1 MTTLPQTNQ
10 ARLPRPAGVLPAH
23 VGVNGNGNGHI
34 NGHGGPGGPGQPGA
48 PVMTPGDVW
57 RVLRGNLWL
66 IFAFVFAS
74 AVAGYT
80 ANDYLARYHSRFT
93 AHGFVSIQEPT
104 VYDPQSHTN
113 VTVGDFPGLSI
124 EQRTQ
129 AMLIKNDALFTH
141 VLQNPSSAIRNTSWY
156 HSFEVPVKDTTGTIT
171 TIFDSVAAKTSL
183 DENFLATPVDQ
194 TNLIDIS
201 MTYSNPHDAREIV
214 EAVVDEHL
222 QSEANGLSDRETNKE
237 TVLNVEK
244 IRQAGKVKELQ
255 DSLNQK
261 ALDLNIDSSGAT
273 TAMRFNTHDAELST
287 LVSNRMTLDSNLLN
301 VKTHLDKAM
310 QAINSGEEPDGVE
323 QAVNQDPD
331 VKQYKEQV
339 AGLDVEMKSHIEEGP
354 DNPEEKRLQ
363 AQLDVI
369 QEELQEARSLAR
381 VTARNSIVNELQAN
395 EQALQQQLDSTDKEI
410 QAIRN
415 DVTASSAAMREYM
428 VQSDDLTR
436 AREELAKTNADIE
449 ALNTQIEEKAN
460 GVQWETQPIT
470 PDVPS
475 FPKLIYSMAI
485 AIFLGLTLSVGIA
498 FLREMM
504 DTTVR
509 SPRDISR
516 VGSLTLLGMIP
527 HEDDDPQSAGV
538 PLPMVI
544 FQAPT
549 SIMAEGF
556 RQVRTR
562 LQHAAS
568 LDTTRSMLVTSP
580 SPGDGKSLV
589 ASNLAA
595 GLALNGRRILL
606 VDSNFRKPAL
616 DKAFGV
622 DNHIGFS
629 DVLASL
635 DKFDSAIHKTQVPN
649 LELMPT
655 GPRPSNPTELLE
667 SQMLL
672 DFIERSLE
680 EYDHIIFDSGPM
692 LLISE
697 TAALAPRVDGVI
709 TVVRART
716 NSRGLLQRMRDN
728 LRQLKAEHLGVVLN
742 AVRSQGG
749 GYYGRNI
756 KTYYE
761 YQTQSVGS
769 N

>member
-1 MTTLPQTNQ
+1 MTTLPQTTQ
-10 ARLPRPAGVLPAH
+10 VRLPRPAGVPAAP
-23 VGVNGNGNGHI
+23 VGYNG
-34 NGHGGPGGPGQPGA
+34 NGHGGPGPNGQPGA
-48 PVMTPGDVW
+48 SSMTPGDAW

-66 IFAFVFAS
+66 IFAFLFSS
-74 AVAGYT
+74 AIAGYVV
-80 ANDYLARYHSRFT
+80 NNYLERYHSRYT
-93 AHGFVSIQEPT
+93 AHGYVSIQAPT
-104 VYDPQSHTN
+104 VYDPQTRTN
-113 VTVGDFPGLSI
+113 ITLGDFPGLGI
-124 EQRTQ
+124 EQKTQ
-129 AMLIKNDALFTH
+129 ATLIKNEALFTR
-141 VLQNPSSAIRNTSWY
+141 VLQNPSSEIRNTSWY
-156 HSFEVPVKDTTGTIT
+156 HSFEVPVKDPTGTIS

-183 DENFLATPVDQ
+183 DESFSANPVDQ
-194 TNLIDIS
+194 TNLIDVS
-201 MTYSNPHDAREIV
+201 MTYSNPRDARDIV
-214 EAVVDEHL
+214 EAVVGQHL
-222 QSEANGLSDRETNKE
+222 QSEKTELEGRETDQEQVLDIDKIRETNK
-237 TVLNVEK
+237 
-244 IRQAGKVKELQ
+244 VKQLQ

-273 TAMRFNTHDAELST
+273 NTMHYNSRDAELEHLTDQRLQLQTSQM
-287 LVSNRMTLDSNLLN
+287 S
-301 VKTHLDKAM
+301 VKTRLDKANAA
-310 QAINSGEEPDGVE
+310 QATGEEIAGVE
-323 QAVNQDPD
+323 QAVSQDSD
-331 VKQYKEQV
+331 VKRYKELIDD
-339 AGLDVEMKSHIEEGP
+339 LDAQIKYLVQERA
-354 DNPEEKRLQ
+354 DNPEIKGLQ
-363 AQLDVI
+363 AKIDVY
-369 QEELQEARSLAR
+369 QAKMEEAAAAAR
-381 VTARNSIVNELQAN
+381 VNARTSIMDDLQSS
-395 EQALQQQLDSTDKEI
+395 QLTLQQQLDSTDKQI
-410 QAIRN
+410 QALRV
-415 DVTASSAAMREYM
+415 DVNEKAAAMRDYM
-428 VQSDDLTR
+428 VESDELAR
-436 AREELAKTNADIE
+436 AREELAKTTADIE
-449 ALNTQIEEKAN
+449 GRETQIQQDAN
-460 GVQWETQPIT
+460 GVNWETHPIV

-475 FPKLIYSMAI
+475 FPKLVYSMAA
-485 AIFLGLTLSVGIA
+485 AIFLGLLMSVGIA
-498 FLREMM
+498 FLRELM

-516 VGSLTLLGMIP
+516 VGNLTLLGMIP

-538 PLPMVI
+538 PLPTVI

-568 LDTTRSMLVTSP
+568 LDTTRSILVTSS

-616 DKAFGV
+616 DKNFSV
-622 DNHIGFS
+622 DNNLGFS

-635 DKFDSAIHKTQVPN
+635 DKFDSGVHKTQVPN
-649 LELMPT
+649 LDLMPT

-667 SQMLL
+667 SQVLL
-672 DFIERSLE
+672 DFIERALE
-680 EYDHIIFDSGPM
+680 EYDHIIFDSGP
-692 LLISE
+692 LLLVSE

-709 TVVRART
+709 TVVRARS

-761 YQTQSVGS
+761 YQTQTVGA

>member
-1 MTTLPQTNQ
+1 MTTLPQTAQ
-10 ARLPRPAGVLPAH
+10 VRLPRPAGVPAAP
-23 VGVNGNGNGHI
+23 VGYNG
-34 NGHGGPGGPGQPGA
+34 NGHGGPGPNGQGGA
-48 PVMTPGDVW
+48 SSMTPGDVW

-66 IFAFVFAS
+66 IFAFLFAS
-74 AVAGYT
+74 AIGGYV
-80 ANDYLARYHSRFT
+80 ANDYLARYHSRYT
-93 AHGFVSIQEPT
+93 AHGLVGIQAPT
-104 VYDPQSHTN
+104 AYNPLTRSN
-113 VTVGDFPGLSI
+113 EAMGDWPGLAI

-129 AMLIKNDALFTH
+129 ATLIKNEALFTR
-141 VLQNPSSAIRNTSWY
+141 VLQNPSSEIRNTSWY
-156 HSFEVPVKDTTGTIT
+156 HSFEVPVKDPTGTIST
-171 TIFDSVAAKTSL
+171 VFDSVAAKTSL
-183 DENFLATPVDQ
+183 DESFSAIPFDQ
-194 TNLIDIS
+194 TNLIDVS
-201 MTYSNPHDAREIV
+201 MTYSSPRDARDIV
-214 EAVVDEHL
+214 ESVVGQHL
-222 QSEANGLSDRETNKE
+222 KSEETALESRETDKEQVLDIDKIRETN
-237 TVLNVEK
+237 
-244 IRQAGKVKELQ
+244 KVKELQ
-255 DSLNQK
+255 DAVNQK

-273 TAMRFNTHDAELST
+273 NAMHYNARDAELSHLTDQRLT
-287 LVSNRMTLDSNLLN
+287 LQTNLLA
-301 VKTHLDKAM
+301 VKTRLDKANAA
-310 QAINSGEEPDGVE
+310 QAAGEEVAGVDL
-323 QAVNQDPD
+323 AVGQDPD
-331 VKQYKEQV
+331 VKYYHQKID
-339 AGLDVEMKSHIEEGP
+339 GLDDQIREAYQEGP
-354 DNPEEKRLQ
+354 SNPKIKALQ
-363 AQLDVI
+363 ADIDVA
-369 QEELQEARSLAR
+369 QEKMQEASDKAR
-381 VTARNSIVNELQAN
+381 VNARTSIMDDLDSNQ
-395 EQALQQQLDSTDKEI
+395 QTLQQQLDSTDKQI
-410 QAIRN
+410 QALRD
-415 DVTASSAAMREYM
+415 DVNEKASAMRDYM
-428 VQSDDLTR
+428 VQSDDLAR
-436 AREELAKTNADIE
+436 AREDLAKTTADIE
-449 ALNTQIEEKAN
+449 ALQTQIQQSAN
-460 GVQWETQPIT
+460 GVNWETHPII

-475 FPKLIYSMAI
+475 FPKLLYSMGI
-485 AIFLGLTLSVGIA
+485 AIFLGLLLSVGIA

-509 SPRDISR
+509 SPRDITR
-516 VGSLTLLGMIP
+516 VGNLTLLGMIP

-538 PLPMVI
+538 PLPTVI

-568 LDTTRSMLVTSP
+568 LDTTRSILVTSS

-616 DKAFGV
+616 DKNFAV
-622 DNHIGFS
+622 DNNLGFS

-649 LELMPT
+649 LDLMPT

-667 SQMLL
+667 SQVLL
-672 DFIERSLE
+672 DFIERALE
-680 EYDHIIFDSGPM
+680 EYDHIIFDSGP
-692 LLISE
+692 LLLVSE

-709 TVVRART
+709 TVVRARS

-761 YQTQSVGS
+761 YQTQTVGA

>member
-23 VGVNGNGNGHI
+23 VGGNGNGHL
-34 NGHGGPGGPGQPGA
+34 NGHGGPGGGQPGA
-48 PVMTPGDVW
+48 RVMTPGDVW
-57 RVLRGNLWL
+57 RVIRGNLWL

-74 AVAGYT
+74 AIAGYT
-80 ANDYLARYHSRFT
+80 ANDYLARYHSRYT
-93 AHGFVSIQEPT
+93 AHGYVSIQEPT
-104 VYDPQSHTN
+104 VYDPQTHSN

-129 AMLIKNDALFTH
+129 AMLIKNEALFTQ
-141 VLQNPSSAIRNTSWY
+141 VLQNPSSPIRQTGWY
-156 HSFEVPVKDTTGTIT
+156 NSFKVPVKDTTGLIAP
-171 TIFDSVAAKTSL
+171 IFDSVAAKTSL

-201 MTYSNPHDAREIV
+201 MTYSNPHDACEIV
-214 EAVVDEHL
+214 QAIVDEHL
-222 QSEANGLSDRETNKE
+222 QSEANGVSDRETNRE
-237 TVLNVEK
+237 TVLNVDK
-244 IRQAGKVKELQ
+244 IRQANKVKELQ

-261 ALDLNIDSSGAT
+261 ALDLNIDASGAT
-273 TAMRFNTHDAELST
+273 DAMRFNTHDAEIAS
-287 LVSNRMTLDSNLLN
+287 LVSNRMTLSANLLN
-301 VKTHLDKAM
+301 VKTRLDKAM
-310 QAINSGEEPDGVE
+310 QAINSGQEPDGVE
-323 QAVNQDPD
+323 QAVSQDPD
-331 VKQYKEQV
+331 VRNYHEQIDN
-339 AGLDVEMKSHIEEGP
+339 LDAKIKAAYQEGP
-354 DNPEEKRLQ
+354 NNPEIKGLQ
-363 AQLDVI
+363 AQLDVF
-369 QEELQEARSLAR
+369 QEKLQEASSLAR
-381 VTARNSIVNELQAN
+381 VNARTSLVDDLQSS
-395 EQALQQQLDSTDKEI
+395 EQSLQQQLNATDKDI
-410 QAIRN
+410 QGIRN
-415 DVTASSAAMREYM
+415 EVTSNAAAMREYM
-428 VQSDDLTR
+428 VQSDELAR
-436 AREELAKTNADIE
+436 AREELAKTTADIE

-475 FPKLIYSMAI
+475 FPKLTYSMAI
-485 AIFLGLTLSVGIA
+485 AVFLGLAISVGIA
-498 FLREMM
+498 FLREML

-616 DKAFGV
+616 DKNFGV
-622 DNHIGFS
+622 DNHIGFG
-629 DVLASL
+629 DVLVSL

-649 LELMPT
+649 LDLMPT

-692 LLISE
+692 LLVSE

-761 YQTQSVGS
+761 YQNQAAAT

>member
-1 MTTLPQTNQ
+1 MVPVPIQ
-10 ARLPRPAGVLPAH
+10 GF
-23 VGVNGNGNGHI
+23 
-34 NGHGGPGGPGQPGA
+34 NGHGPGGSGGGQAGA
-48 PVMTPGDVW
+48 PSMSAADVW

-74 AVAGYT
+74 AIAGYS
-80 ANDYLARYHSRFT
+80 ANDYLARYHSRYT
-93 AHGFVSIQEPT
+93 AYGYVSIQEPT
-104 VYDPQSHTN
+104 VYDPQTR
-113 VTVGDFPGLSI
+113 TQVGVGGGFPGLPI
-124 EQRTQ
+124 YQRTQ
-129 AMLIKNDALFTH
+129 ATLIKNEGLFSR
-141 VLQNPSSAIRNTSWY
+141 VLQNPSSPIRSTGWF
-156 HSFEVPVKDTTGTIT
+156 HSFEVPVKDTSGTIT
-171 TIFDSVAAKTSL
+171 TVFDSVAAKQSL
-183 DENFLATPVDQ
+183 DESFVAEPVDQ
-194 TNLIDIS
+194 TNLIKIG
-201 MTYSNPHDAREIV
+201 MTYSSNRDARDIV
-214 EAVVDEHL
+214 EAIVEQHL
-222 QSEANGLSDRETNKE
+222 TMQSNLLQQRQ
-237 TVLNVEK
+237 VEK
-244 IRQAGKVKELQ
+244 SQVLEDARGRQTAKVRDLEARVHQL
-255 DSLNQK
+255 
-261 ALDLNIDSSGAT
+261 AADLNIDSGGAP
-273 TAMRFNTHDAELST
+273 NTGRYDSLEAELSEHISER
-287 LVSNRMTLDSNLLN
+287 LKISSALFA
-301 VKTHLDKAM
+301 VKSRLDKFMA
-310 QAINSGEEPDGVE
+310 AKSNGEEPEGVE

-331 VKQYKEQV
+331 VRRYKEQI
-339 AGLDVEMKSHIEEGP
+339 ADMEIDIKSLYQADANSPTIKG
-354 DNPEEKRLQ
+354 LQ
-363 AQLDVI
+363 AKLNATRDK
-369 QEELQEARSLAR
+369 LQEASDAAR
-381 VTARNSIVNELQAN
+381 VSARDEQESGLQSDLQN
-395 EQALQQQLDSTDKEI
+395 LQQQLDSVNQQINTISEKQTEMSTG
-410 QAIRN
+410 Q
-415 DVTASSAAMREYM
+415 SQYQSL
-428 VQSDDLTR
+428 SDDLNR
-436 AREELAKTNADIE
+436 ARADLGRTDQDIE
-449 ALNTQIEEKAN
+449 SLSTQIQQLAT
-460 GVQWETQPIT
+460 GLQWEQRPIT
-470 PDVPS
+470 PDSPS
-475 FPKLIYSMAI
+475 FPKLYISMI
-485 AIFLGLTLSVGIA
+485 ISVMLGLVLSIGIA

-544 FQAPT
+544 YQAPT

-568 LDTTRSMLVTSP
+568 LDTTRSIMVTSS

-606 VDSNFRKPAL
+606 VDSNFRKPSL
-616 DKAFGV
+616 DKSFAV
-622 DNHIGFS
+622 DNNIGFS

-635 DKFDSAIHKTQVPN
+635 DRFDAAVHKTQVPN
-649 LELMPT
+649 LDLMPT

-680 EYDHIIFDSGPM
+680 EYDHIIFDTGPM

-761 YQTQSVGS
+761 YQTQVAGA